1 MIPSLSLFLGR
12 SSQKQHS
19 GLLSG
24 STVKPAPHISF
35 SLLFE
40 DIRTRDRGLAA
51 SSQASPA
58 NKSTATSRRQP
69 TNRNS
74 SNKMDE
80 DPNANRTFAIVKPDA
95 LTPFKYQQID
105 ALIKLNEF
113 SIARQKLVWLT
124 EELAD
129 ALFPDKASDADRQ
142 EWLDYIT
149 SAPSLALELEKV
161 DAPLFWQLTM
171 GAEDPSETAGSDTDS
186 IRGILAVDH
195 IRNAVD
201 GSQEPEDAAN
211 HLALIFSDK
220 VPSLSYDNF
229 LMERADD
236 AHETLAIIKPDVADS
251 EAQVLQ
257 ITRRITARG
266 YTIKDR
272 VEITL
277 SRAQAQAFYAEHQD
291 KPFFDSLVDF
301 MTSGPVIAL
310 SLDGDDV
317 IRGWRMM
324 AGQTDPDEAR
334 AQTPQ
339 SIRALFGSKCPR
351 NAVHGSDSAESA
363 ERELAFFFSPR
374 IQPEK
379 EIPSAKEE
387 PSPVHAE
394 EIVTQDDDV
403 STQMGEDISAI
414 VGGDNTEADTEAGI
428 SRPLSGEKKK
438 KKQKK
443 RRNKR
448 KQTVSSNSAGLAA
461 DPSSTRDATNASDE
475 SDEDKSPSPTQQS
488 SAQVQ
493 AGSDHTSVEK
503 VSAEEVDEME
513 AELPA
518 NEVGTA
524 SEIVIQSD
532 APSNSINNKDSNNA
546 VESSVME
553 LAVPSDPTNERTFGL
568 IKPDA
573 YPRYR
578 KQLISHIIE
587 KGLIVVAQE
596 EVVLTRDAAERIYDG
611 IKTFPVFP
619 RVIDFVTSGPVLAL
633 VLEGA
638 NAVSVWRGLVGP
650 SHPRTARFE
659 DCNSMRAKYGHDGQK
674 NAVHASKDL
683 EEARS
688 SIKTVFYDLLGG
700 RFTTLQAGDDPL
712 NVVPSAEKDEQISI
726 GNKDPE
732 ALESG
737 KTSDNSADQPAE
749 PQTGSVSEKS
759 SDQGIEKPVNEINV
773 ETSEDAP
780 GAADSLQEETSVVDT
795 GATPLVE
802 NMDNGSVDGT
812 KPTVAAIATANVE
825 SNGDVSTNEDENSTE
840 KTNLKDERSVSS
852 TASLA
857 DSPQSKSTS
866 VSEKQSSFGS
876 RLASSPFLKADRQV
890 TQDQSA
896 TKRVGKIK
904 SPFLGSERAEPVDS
918 SPPSS
923 VPKSIRSSPQTSL
936 ATVNSEAAHD
946 TKNAPAVAE
955 RKEKEEKTDATAKS
969 DGNTDDAPDC
979 ANIVGLNIVESSV
992 PSGKTEEPVCEDD
1005 SKCDGKTDKD
1015 LEKQS
1020 STSTTDESLKET
1032 DAQPQNQ
1039 PRSNG
1044 AVDEKPK
1051 PPQTNEPAQSTAKP
1065 VPARP
1070 VQRTQPATSTVQRAA
1085 HKTSTQGS
1093 SDTAPAASRGL
1104 ALRRT
1109 ALGQAAA
1116 KAKATSTT
1124 TTSTTTR
1131 PARAAASALGN
1142 EAKLSA
1148 GSARKL
1154 PPPSQPV
1161 PVASAKTSGST
1172 SPSSSSYV
1180 KPSAT
1185 APARPRVVARSVS
1198 VKMPVSSR
1206 QPPTAARTC
1215 VTPGDAG
1222 SKKGIENSTSNGP
1235 PPRRAASITRAPAQT
1250 SKTLVVAARPRVAPS
1265 STAASVTATK
1275 SAAVSS
1281 TPAAR
1286 TPGASLSTPRRAI
1299 AQESTAASSTTPAVS
1314 RSRAAPAQ
1322 PQTAS
1327 SAVSSRTSTPRP
1339 MLTRPTA
1346 PAVSVASTASSRARA
1361 AKAAE
1366 ARAAEAKAVQTR
1378 TSNSERTAAG
1388 VRQAPALA
1396 HRVSRTST
1404 TTTARPVAKT
1414 LSSTGSFAR
1423 RTAASSAR
1431 AAIPAATST
1440 TAATT
1445 AEAKAGK
1452 PLKAVKDD
1460 PKDYPVLDETPQAGI
1475 EKEPEVEDV
1484 VTPEANER
1492 VVVAQSS
1499 N

>member
-1 MIPSLSLFLGR
+1 
-12 SSQKQHS
+12 
-19 GLLSG
+19 
-24 STVKPAPHISF
+24 
-35 SLLFE
+35 
-40 DIRTRDRGLAA
+40 
-51 SSQASPA
+51 
-58 NKSTATSRRQP
+58 
-69 TNRNS
+69 
-74 SNKMDE
+74 
-80 DPNANRTFAIVKPDA
+80 
-95 LTPFKYQQID
+95 
-105 ALIKLNEF
+105 
-113 SIARQKLVWLT
+113 
-124 EELAD
+124 
-129 ALFPDKASDADRQ
+129 
-142 EWLDYIT
+142 
-149 SAPSLALELEKV
+149 
-161 DAPLFWQLTM
+161 
-171 GAEDPSETAGSDTDS
+171 
-186 IRGILAVDH
+186 
-195 IRNAVD
+195 
-201 GSQEPEDAAN
+201 EPEDAAS

-236 AHETLAIIKPDVADS
+236 AHGTLAIIKPDVAGS

-387 PSPVHAE
+387 PSSVHTE
-394 EIVTQDDDV
+394 ETVTQDDDV
-403 STQMGEDISAI
+403 STQMGENVSA
-414 VGGDNTEADTEAGI
+414 VVEGDNIEDEAEAST
-428 SRPLSGEKKK
+428 SRPSSGEKKK

-448 KQTVSSNSAGLAA
+448 KQTVSLNSAGLAA

-475 SDEDKSPSPTQQS
+475 SDEDKSPSPAQQS
-488 SAQVQ
+488 SVQVQ
-493 AGSDHTSVEK
+493 AGSDHNPVEEVGAEK
-503 VSAEEVDEME
+503 VNEVEV
-513 AELPA
+513 ELPVKK
-518 NEVGTA
+518 VGIA
-524 SEIVIQSD
+524 SETAIQSD
-532 APSNSINNKDSNNA
+532 APNNSTNNSDNA
-546 VESSVME
+546 VKSSVVE
-553 LAVPSDPTNERTFGL
+553 LAVPSDPANERTFGL

-578 KQLISHIIE
+578 KQLISHIVE

-596 EVVLTRDAAERIYDG
+596 EVVLTRDAAVRIYDG

-633 VLEGA
+633 VLEGP

-659 DCNSMRAKYGHDGQK
+659 DRNSMRAKYGHDGQK

-683 EEARS
+683 QEVRS

-700 RFTTLQAGDDPL
+700 RFTMLHAGDDPL
-712 NVVPSAEKDEQISI
+712 NVVPGAEKEEHIST
-726 GNKDPE
+726 GNKDQE

-737 KTSDNSADQPAE
+737 NTPDNSADQPAE
-749 PQTGSVSEKS
+749 PQTEPVSETS
-759 SDQGIEKPVNEINV
+759 AGQGVEEPVNETNV
-773 ETSEDAP
+773 ETSLEETPD
-780 GAADSLQEETSVVDT
+780 AADSLQEETSVVVVT
-795 GATPLVE
+795 GVTPLVE
-802 NMDNGSVDGT
+802 AMDNGSVDGAES
-812 KPTVAAIATANVE
+812 TVAAIVTENVE
-825 SNGDVSTNEDENSTE
+825 SNGDVPINEDNNSTE
-840 KTNLKDERSVSS
+840 KTSLKDEKPVSS

-857 DSPQSKSTS
+857 DSPQSKSAS

-896 TKRVGKIK
+896 TKRVGRIK

-923 VPKSIRSSPQTSL
+923 VPKSIRSSPQASL

-946 TKNAPAVAE
+946 TKNAPAVE
-955 RKEKEEKTDATAKS
+955 EKDEKTDAMAKS
-969 DGNTDDAPDC
+969 DGSTDDTSAC
-979 ANIVGLNIVESSV
+979 ANMDGLNIVESSV
-992 PSGKTEEPVCEDD
+992 PNDKTEEPVCEDD
-1005 SKCDGKTDKD
+1005 SKCNGKADKD

-1020 STSTTDESLKET
+1020 STSTTDESIKVT
-1032 DAQPQNQ
+1032 DAHLQNQ

-1051 PPQTNEPAQSTAKP
+1051 PFETNGPVRSTTKP
-1065 VPARP
+1065 VPVEAAATKGPQRSASTRAPARP
-1070 VQRTQPATSTVQRAA
+1070 AQHPQPATSAVQRAA
-1085 HKTSTQGS
+1085 HKTSTQGP
-1093 SDTAPAASRGL
+1093 SDTAQAASRGP

-1109 ALGQAAA
+1109 TLGETAA
-1116 KAKATSTT
+1116 KAKAKATT
-1124 TTSTTTR
+1124 TAATTTTR
-1131 PARAAASALGN
+1131 PARAAASGALGN
-1142 EAKLSA
+1142 EAKVSA

-1154 PPPSQPV
+1154 PLPSQPV
-1161 PVASAKTSGST
+1161 PVASARTSESNE
-1172 SPSSSSYV
+1172 SSSLSSA
-1180 KPSAT
+1180 KPSA
-1185 APARPRVVARSVS
+1185 APSARPRVVARSAS
-1198 VKMPVSSR
+1198 VKTPVSSR
-1206 QPPTAARTC
+1206 QPLTATRTRA
-1215 VTPGDAG
+1215 TPGDAEQKNG
-1222 SKKGIENSTSNGP
+1222 VESSTSNGP
-1235 PPRRAASITRAPAQT
+1235 PPRRTASVTRAPARALART
-1250 SKTLVVAARPRVAPS
+1250 PVAAVRPRVAPS
-1265 STAASVTATK
+1265 STAASVSATK
-1275 SAAVSS
+1275 SAGVSS

-1299 AQESTAASSTTPAVS
+1299 AQGSTAASSTTPAVS

-1322 PQTAS
+1322 PPTAS
-1327 SAVSSRTSTPRP
+1327 SAASSRTTTPRP

-1361 AKAAE
+1361 ARAAE
-1366 ARAAEAKAVQTR
+1366 ARAAEAKTAQTH
-1378 TSNSERTAAG
+1378 TFSSGRTAAG

-1396 HRVSRTST
+1396 RRVSRTST
-1404 TTTARPVAKT
+1404 TTTSRPVAKP
-1414 LSSTGSFAR
+1414 LPPTGSFAR

-1431 AAIPAATST
+1431 AAIPTATSAA
-1440 TAATT
+1440 AATT
-1445 AEAKAGK
+1445 AEEPLTAAKDG
-1452 PLKAVKDD
+1452 
-1460 PKDYPVLDETPQAGI
+1460 PKDYPVLDGTPQAGI
-1475 EKEPEVEDV
+1475 GKEPELEGA
-1484 VTPEANER
+1484 TISEANER
-1492 VVVAQSS
+1492 AVVAESS